1 MGVYPV
7 SVSDRTEPLDETPTP
22 AEIMDRCI
30 HSGACRM
37 QWEMNNGPF
46 VDGSQRCMAHD
57 WMDRLARLLGCDE
70 DCTEWEG

>member
-7 SVSDRTEPLDETPTP
+7 SVSDRTEPLDEQPTP

-46 VDGSQRCMAHD
+46 ELDGHD
-57 WMDRLARLLGCDE
+57 CMDRLARLLGCDE